1 MPAQSTIEICPPQV
15 LSANDSYSHH
25 MTSAAKPATN
35 AAATGGGGVSEAD
48 KAAMALA
55 AKVTTRLGQL
65 SGELA
70 GLEPEATSYTQTGV
84 RQMQQTDDDN
94 AEEFRAL
101 GRQVGPIFGRAV

>member
-1 MPAQSTIEICPPQV
+1 MPAQSTIEICPPQI
-15 LSANDSYSHH
+15 LSENDGYSHH

-35 AAATGGGGVSEAD
+35 ATATGGGGLSEAD

-55 AKVTTRLGQL
+55 GKVTTRLGQL

-70 GLEPEATSYTQTGV
+70 GLGPEATSQTQAGV

-101 GRQVGPIFGRAV
+101 GSRVGQIFGRAI